1 METAKEFMET
11 AKRYISPLTKANF
24 KSGIKTKLNEDTVP
38 EIMVSFTK
46 ERVTEIL
53 TRMGVDPLEIY
64 WELENIV

>member
-1 METAKEFMET
+1 METAEE
-11 AKRYISPLTKANF
+11 YVNNLTKANV
-24 KSGIKTKLNEDTVP
+24 KINEDTVP

>member
-1 METAKEFMET
+1 METAEE
-11 AKRYISPLTKANF
+11 YVNNLTQANV
-24 KSGIKTKLNEDTVP
+24 KINEDTVP

-64 WELENIV
+64 WELEQIV

>member
-1 METAKEFMET
+1 METAEE
-11 AKRYISPLTKANF
+11 YVNNLTQSNSK
-24 KSGIKTKLNEDTVP
+24 IILNEKTVP

-46 ERVTEIL
+46 KRVTEIL

>member
-1 METAKEFMET
+1 METAEE
-11 AKRYISPLTKANF
+11 YVSNLTKANV
-24 KSGIKTKLNEDTVP
+24 KINEDTVP

-53 TRMGVDPLEIY
+53 TRIGLDPLEIY

>member
-1 METAKEFMET
+1 METAEE
-11 AKRYISPLTKANF
+11 YVNNLTQSNPK
-24 KSGIKTKLNEDTVP
+24 IILNEKTVP

>member
-1 METAKEFMET
+1 METAEE
-11 AKRYISPLTKANF
+11 YVDNLTQSNSK
-24 KSGIKTKLNEDTVP
+24 IILNEETVP

-46 ERVTEIL
+46 KRVTEIL